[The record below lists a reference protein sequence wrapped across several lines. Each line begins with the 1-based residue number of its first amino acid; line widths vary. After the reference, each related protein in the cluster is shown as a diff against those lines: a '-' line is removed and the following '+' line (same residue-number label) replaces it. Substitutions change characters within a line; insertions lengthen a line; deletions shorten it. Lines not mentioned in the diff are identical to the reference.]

1 MLKSIHHTG
10 GGVEVITFAFVLHRG
25 EVIQD
30 ANTRGG
36 EAHIVP
42 ELLALLR
49 ADMLDSLTFHE
60 DIITDQEV
68 HEMLVLDGLAMEK
81 DGEVI
86 LTLEGYVRLME
97 RDSQSFLIHILIE
110 ERTHVAMDDLAAADD
125 VIGVGTEL
133 LGEMGVCRLELMY
146 GIVGHVVGC
155 WLYFNHYILSYRGV
169 DILFGCFYRYHKRVW
184 YAVGD
189 ITNLP
194 ILPPPCCWE
203 YNYIATFRQLSRS

>member
-1 MLKSIHHTG
+1 MGCGRVRLKSIHHAG
-10 GGVEVITFAFVLHRG
+10 GGVQIISFAFVLDRG

-36 EAHIVP
+36 EAHIIP

-49 ADMLDSLTFHE
+49 ADMFDSLALHK

-133 LGEMGVCRLELMY
+133 LGEMGVGRLEFMDAKRWH
-146 GIVGHVVGC
+146 GVV
-155 WLYFNHYILSYRGV
+155 
-169 DILFGCFYRYHKRVW
+169 LFFIG
-184 YAVGD
+184 
-189 ITNLP
+189 
-194 ILPPPCCWE
+194 
-203 YNYIATFRQLSRS
+203 

>member
-1 MLKSIHHTG
+1 MGGGRVRLKSVHHAG

-36 EAHIVP
+36 EAHIIP

-49 ADMLDSLTFHE
+49 TDMFDSLALHE
-60 DIITDQEV
+60 DIITDEEV

-97 RDSQSFLIHILIE
+97 RDSQSFLIHILVE

-133 LGEMGVCRLELMY
+133 LGEMGVGRLEFMDAKRWHD
-146 GIVGHVVGC
+146 VGVFRF
-155 WLYFNHYILSYRGV
+155 YFNV
-169 DILFGCFYRYHKRVW
+169 V
-184 YAVGD
+184 
-189 ITNLP
+189 
-194 ILPPPCCWE
+194 
-203 YNYIATFRQLSRS
+203 

>member
-10 GGVEVITFAFVLHRG
+10 GGIQVITFAFVLHRG

-36 EAHIVP
+36 EAHIIP

-49 ADMLDSLTFHE
+49 ADMFDSLTFHE
-60 DIITDQEV
+60 DIITDEEV

-86 LTLEGYVRLME
+86 LTLEGYVRLIE
-97 RDSQSFLIHILIE
+97 RDSQSLLIHVLVE
-110 ERTHVAMDDLAAADD
+110 ERPHVAMDDLAAADD

-133 LGEMGVCRLELMY
+133 LGEMGVGRLEFMDAKRWH
-146 GIVGHVVGC
+146 G
-155 WLYFNHYILSYRGV
+155 
-169 DILFGCFYRYHKRVW
+169 LFCLGCFGFTKTL
-184 YAVGD
+184 
-189 ITNLP
+189 ITLM
-194 ILPPPCCWE
+194 ID
-203 YNYIATFRQLSRS
+203 

>member
-1 MLKSIHHTG
+1 MLKSIHHTS
-10 GGVEVITFAFVLHRG
+10 GGVQVITFAFVLHRG

-49 ADMLDSLTFHE
+49 ADMFDSLALHK

-86 LTLEGYVRLME
+86 LTLEGYIRLME
-97 RDSQSFLIHILIE
+97 RDSQSFLIHILVE
-110 ERTHVAMDDLAAADD
+110 ERPHVAMDDLAAADD

-133 LGEMGVCRLELMY
+133 LGEMGVARLELMY
-146 GIVGHVVGC
+146 GIVGHVVGG
-155 WLYFNHYILSYRGV
+155 FDSV
-169 DILFGCFYRYHKRVW
+169 
-184 YAVGD
+184 
-189 ITNLP
+189 
-194 ILPPPCCWE
+194 
-203 YNYIATFRQLSRS
+203 S

>member
-1 MLKSIHHTG
+1 MLKSIHHVG

-36 EAHIVP
+36 EAHIIP

-49 ADMLDSLTFHE
+49 ADMFDSLALHK
-60 DIITDQEV
+60 DIITDEEV

-110 ERTHVAMDDLAAADD
+110 ERTHVAMDNLAAADD

-133 LGEMGVCRLELMY
+133 LGEMGVGRLKLMY
-146 GIVGHVVGC
+146 GIVGHVVGVFRFGF
-155 WLYFNHYILSYRGV
+155 LVIIG
-169 DILFGCFYRYHKRVW
+169 DIL
-184 YAVGD
+184 D
-189 ITNLP
+189 
-194 ILPPPCCWE
+194 
-203 YNYIATFRQLSRS
+203 

>member
-1 MLKSIHHTG
+1 MGGGRVRLKSVHHAG
-10 GGVEVITFAFVLHRG
+10 GGVKIITFAFVLHRG

-42 ELLALLR
+42 KLLALLR
-49 ADMLDSLTFHE
+49 ADMLDSLALHK

-97 RDSQSFLIHILIE
+97 RDSQSFLIHILVE
-110 ERTHVAMDDLAAADD
+110 ERPHVAMDNLTCADD
-125 VIGVGTEL
+125 VIGVSAEL
-133 LGEMGVCRLELMY
+133 LGEVGVCRLEFMD
-146 GIVGHVVGC
+146 GIVGHDLFWFVSIR
-155 WLYFNHYILSYRGV
+155 FLSDYWGY
-169 DILFGCFYRYHKRVW
+169 LGLS
-184 YAVGD
+184 A
-189 ITNLP
+189 TNQ
-194 ILPPPCCWE
+194 
-203 YNYIATFRQLSRS
+203 T

>member
-1 MLKSIHHTG
+1 MRLKSVHHAG
-10 GGVEVITFAFVLHRG
+10 GGVEVITFAFVLHRS

-30 ANTRGG
+30 ADACGG

-49 ADMLDSLTFHE
+49 ADMLDSLALHK

-86 LTLEGYVRLME
+86 LTLEGYVRLIE
-97 RDSQSFLIHILIE
+97 RDSQSFLIHILVE
-110 ERTHVAMDDLAAADD
+110 ERPHVAMDNLAAADD

-133 LGEMGVCRLELMY
+133 LGEMGVSRLEFMDAKRWH
-146 GIVGHVVGC
+146 GVV
-155 WLYFNHYILSYRGV
+155 
-169 DILFGCFYRYHKRVW
+169 LFFIG
-184 YAVGD
+184 
-189 ITNLP
+189 
-194 ILPPPCCWE
+194 
-203 YNYIATFRQLSRS
+203 

>member
-30 ANTRGG
+30 ANARGG
-36 EAHIVP
+36 EAHVVP

-49 ADMLDSLTFHE
+49 ADMLDSLTFHK

-68 HEMLVLDGLAMEK
+68 HEMLVPDGLAMEQ

-97 RDSQSFLIHILIE
+97 RDSQSFLIHILVE

-133 LGEMGVCRLELMY
+133 LSEMGVGRLEFMDAKRWH
-146 GIVGHVVGC
+146 GVGVFQFGFLVIIG
-155 WLYFNHYILSYRGV
+155 
-169 DILFGCFYRYHKRVW
+169 DIL
-184 YAVGD
+184 D
-189 ITNLP
+189 
-194 ILPPPCCWE
+194 
-203 YNYIATFRQLSRS
+203 

>member
-1 MLKSIHHTG
+1 MLKSIHHTS
-10 GGVEVITFAFVLHRG
+10 GGVQVITFAFVLHRG

-36 EAHIVP
+36 EAHVVP

-60 DIITDQEV
+60 DIITDEEV

-97 RDSQSFLIHILIE
+97 RDSQSFLIHILVE
-110 ERTHVAMDDLAAADD
+110 ERPHVAMDNLAAADD

-133 LGEMGVCRLELMY
+133 LGEMGVGRLEFMDAKRWH
-146 GIVGHVVGC
+146 GFVFIWVV
-155 WLYFNHYILSYRGV
+155 LDSQKH
-169 DILFGCFYRYHKRVW
+169 
-184 YAVGD
+184 
-189 ITNLP
+189 
-194 ILPPPCCWE
+194 
-203 YNYIATFRQLSRS
+203 

>member
-10 GGVEVITFAFVLHRG
+10 GGVQIITFAFVLDRC

-30 ANTRGG
+30 ADACGG
-36 EAHIVP
+36 EAHIIP

-49 ADMLDSLTFHE
+49 ADMLDSLALHK
-60 DIITDQEV
+60 DIITDEEV

-97 RDSQSFLIHILIE
+97 RDSQSFLIHILVE
-110 ERTHVAMDDLAAADD
+110 ERPHVAMDNLASADD

-133 LGEMGVCRLELMY
+133 LGEMGVDRLEFMDAKRWH
-146 GIVGHVVGC
+146 GFVFIWVV
-155 WLYFNHYILSYRGV
+155 LDSQKH
-169 DILFGCFYRYHKRVW
+169 
-184 YAVGD
+184 
-189 ITNLP
+189 
-194 ILPPPCCWE
+194 
-203 YNYIATFRQLSRS
+203 

>member
-1 MLKSIHHTG
+1 MLKSIHHTS

-36 EAHIVP
+36 EAHIIP

-49 ADMLDSLTFHE
+49 ADMLDSLALHK

-97 RDSQSFLIHILIE
+97 RDSQCLLIHVLVE
-110 ERTHVAMDDLAAADD
+110 ERPHVAMDNLAAADD

-133 LGEMGVCRLELMY
+133 LGEMGVGRLELMDAKRWHGFVY
-146 GIVGHVVGC
+146 IWVV
-155 WLYFNHYILSYRGV
+155 LDSQKH
-169 DILFGCFYRYHKRVW
+169 
-184 YAVGD
+184 
-189 ITNLP
+189 
-194 ILPPPCCWE
+194 
-203 YNYIATFRQLSRS
+203 